1 MRVSDLFP
9 TKYLRGADL
18 AGHAV
23 TVTIELILL
32 ESFYDQES
40 KSPVKKPVLYFTGK
54 SKGLILNK
62 SLAYKLA
69 SFLGEDMDGWRGR
82 QIVIF
87 TEKRSVYGDVKDVF
101 TARAAQPESS
111 AQGDSA

>member
-1 MRVSDLFP
+1 MKVSDLYP
-9 TKYLRGADL
+9 TKYLRGSDL

-23 TVTIELILL
+23 AVTIENILL

-40 KSPVKKPVLYFTGK
+40 RDNVKKPVLYFTGK
-54 SKGLILNK
+54 SKGLILSK

-69 SFLGEDMDGWRGR
+69 TILNSDDMDDWKG
-82 QIVIF
+82 QPIVIF

-101 TARAAQPESS
+101 SARAAQPESVRE
-111 AQGDSA
+111 